1 MTGNGPRR
9 ASRAGLT
16 REAVVAAA
24 ADLADRIGFHR
35 ITVSAVARETGVRSP
50 SLYSHLRGTDDL
62 TAAVTELALTEI
74 ADRSDQ
80 ALAGRSGRD
89 ALLALAA
96 VYRDYAREHPG
107 RFEAANT
114 FDVTPSDGLAA
125 AAARVSEQ
133 TAAVL
138 RGYTIPED
146 EKVHAVRLIASVL
159 RGFIQ
164 LEAGGAFGHRPPSTD
179 ASWQRSLDALDDALR
194 HWRPAR

>member
-1 MTGNGPRR
+1 MTGNDPRP

-50 SLYSHLRGTDDL
+50 SLYSHLRGSDDL
-62 TAAVTELALTEI
+62 TAAVAELALTEL
-74 ADRSDQ
+74 ADRGDR
-80 ALAGRSGRD
+80 AMAGRSGHD
-89 ALLALAA
+89 ALLALAG
-96 VYRDYAREHPG
+96 VYRGYARQHPG
-107 RFEAANT
+107 RFEAANAL
-114 FDVTPSDGLAA
+114 DVTPSDSLAA

-146 EKVHAVRLIASVL
+146 EHVHAIRLIASVL

-164 LEAGGAFGHRPPSTD
+164 LEAGGAFGHRPPSPD
-179 ASWQRSLDALDDALR
+179 SSWQRALDALDDALR
-194 HWRPAR
+194 HWRSPR